1 MSWVCRSLP
10 VGELQRQLA
19 AYPAVGGPCPPDP
32 AWRTVAACLA
42 ADPRPGVA
50 KAARELGRRLDQALA
65 EHQRLLDIYAP
76 ERKLWKLGYRLVVGI
91 DEAGRGPLAG
101 PVVAAAVILAPGT
114 VLPGLDDSK
123 VLSPAQR
130 ESVCAEVRQRALAVG
145 VASAGPRYIDRH
157 NIVRAT
163 VYAMG
168 SALSRAGLTPDH
180 ALIDAVKLPLDI
192 PQWNLIHGDARS
204 ASIAAA
210 SVVAKVARDRLMDA
224 VHRRFPQYGFS
235 SHRGYATPEHLAS
248 LAQHGPCPAHRF
260 SFAPVRRFSSRAL
273 QLQDD

>member
-1 MSWVCRSLP
+1 MSWGCRSLP
-10 VGELQRQLA
+10 VGQIQGQLA
-19 AYPAVGGPCPPDP
+19 ALPAAGPGPPDP
-32 AWRTVAACLA
+32 AWRRVAACLA

-50 KAARELGRRLDQALA
+50 KAARELGRRLDDAVA

-76 ERKLWKLGYRLVVGI
+76 EDRLWRLGYRLVVGI

-114 VLPGLDDSK
+114 LLAGLNDSK
-123 VLSPAQR
+123 ALSPGQR
-130 ESVCAEVRQRALAVG
+130 QSVCAEVRQRALAVG

-157 NIVRAT
+157 NIVQAT
-163 VYAMG
+163 VHAMG
-168 SALSRAGLTPDH
+168 AALSRAGLNPDH
-180 ALIDAVKLPLDI
+180 ALIDAVKLPIDI

-210 SVVAKVARDRLMDA
+210 SVVAKVARDQLMDA
-224 VHRRFPQYGFS
+224 LDRRFPQYGFS

-248 LAQHGPCPAHRF
+248 LAQYGPCPAHRF
-260 SFAPVRRFSSRAL
+260 SFAPVKRAGSRAL
-273 QLQDD
+273 NLEGG